1 MLCIKSIDFNFSGI
15 CFSSPHLLVTRI
27 HGSKGKLLRKKL
39 ASSPAEAD
47 QLVKLSEAQQLLKNL
62 EQLRQIQVRHWKPT

>member
-1 MLCIKSIDFNFSGI
+1 MLCIKSIDFSFSGI

-27 HGSKGKLLRKKL
+27 HGSKRTLLRKRL

-47 QLVKLSEAQQLLKNL
+47 QLVKLSEAQQLLKKMK
-62 EQLRQIQVRHWKPT
+62 QLRQVQVQN